1 MKSLPLKQLQLFS
14 FPSKSIISH
23 VFQPFV
29 APLSTI
35 AAATSSEAASSIATL
50 TQEELTKINLLLP
63 RLCLSNHLPTAIH
76 LTITA
81 LLTNPPPKSLSLSI
95 LVDSLTSEPDMALP
109 MSLLTRLKHSPAAHP
124 YLTPINTLLI
134 ASYFRKHKPKEALKV
149 FNWMVRPGS
158 PCVLD
163 EKVCG
168 ILVNGFCRNGMILEA
183 LKVLRAMVGVN
194 LVPERGFGNWVY
206 RGLLREARI
215 GEALEL
221 NEALGSIKEIGGDV
235 AVKNVGKVLDHM
247 ISIWTD

>member
-1 MKSLPLKQLQLFS
+1 MKSLPLKQLQLLC

-35 AAATSSEAASSIATL
+35 AAASTSSEATSSIATL

-81 LLTNPPPKSLSLSI
+81 LLTNPPPKSVSLSI

-109 MSLLTRLKHSPAAHP
+109 MSLLTRLKHSPLAHP

-168 ILVNGFCRNGMILEA
+168 ILVIGFCKNGMILEA

-194 LVPERGFGNWVY
+194 LVPETGNWVY

-215 GEALEL
+215 EEALKL
-221 NEALGSIKEIGGDV
+221 NEALGSIMDIGGDV

-247 ISIWTD
+247 ISKWTD